1 MTITNLTT
9 NTTTKNNVKFM
20 PATIESQMFSPEDQ
34 KNKKRVAAYARVS
47 TEQDEQQNSYEAQ
60 KTYYTSYI
68 LSNPDWE
75 LAGIYADE
83 GISGTSMRKR
93 DGLNRMIADAKAG
106 KIDLV
111 LVKSISRLARNTV
124 DSLNIARELKRY
136 GTEIKFEKEG
146 INTFDSSCEIVFTIF
161 SSTAQEESRSI
172 SENVT
177 WGHKRNMEKG
187 KTQIAFSNF
196 LGYDKGSDGNWAI
209 NEEEAKIVRQIY
221 DWFLDYGRT
230 INWIADKLTERE
242 IPTPMGKKKWR
253 VSTVESILTNEK
265 YKGDAL
271 MQKTFTPNFLDHKP
285 VKNNGEKPQYY
296 ATDHHPAIIEPE
308 RFDLAQQE
316 MKRRCKHRR
325 QISNNSPFTA
335 RLICADCG
343 TFYGHKIQRKKQVW
357 YCNHRYE
364 GGKTCETPIIPE
376 EELELYFQTALEREL
391 ARIAAGNGPQ
401 ALSEAE
407 EAKLAEELVKARD
420 RAEIALQEGLAK
432 FRSEFYGPHNCDHD
446 EFDAKLDAAT
456 AQITALKTEVRLA
469 EEAITDNTAK
479 KENLRRFANAT
490 KDLDPQMAEY
500 TDDLFI
506 ATIKEARVSKVKN
519 GKYSIT
525 YTFTNGDKISVEN
538 LE

>member
-1 MTITNLTT
+1 MTITNLAT
-9 NTTTKNNVKFM
+9 NTMAHNVTRIE
-20 PATIESQMFSPEDQ
+20 ATITAKALSIDNQ
-34 KNKKRVAAYARVS
+34 KQKRRVAAYARVS

-60 KTYYTSYI
+60 MTYYTSYI
-68 LSNPDWE
+68 MSNPDWE
-75 LAGIYADE
+75 FVSVYADE

-124 DSLNIARELKRY
+124 DALNVARELKES
-136 GTEIKFEKEG
+136 GVEIKFEKEALS
-146 INTFDSSCEIVFTIF
+146 TFDSSCELLFTIF

-172 SENVT
+172 SDNVT
-177 WGHKRNMEKG
+177 WGVTRNMERG
-187 KTQIAFSNF
+187 KTHVAFSNF
-196 LGYDKGSDGNWAI
+196 LGYDKGPNGEWVI
-209 NEEEAKIVRQIY
+209 VEEEAKIVRQIY
-221 DWFLDYGRT
+221 DWFLDYDRT
-230 INWIADKLTERE
+230 LNWIADKLTEQG
-242 IPTPMGKKKWR
+242 IPTPMDKKKW
-253 VSTVESILTNEK
+253 SSETVKSILTNEK

-271 MQKTFTPNFLDHKP
+271 MQKTYTPNFLDHKA

-296 ATDHHPAIIEPE
+296 ASNHHPPIIEPE
-308 RFDLAQQE
+308 RFDLVQQE
-316 MKRRCKHRR
+316 MKRRCKYRR

-364 GGKTCETPIIPE
+364 GDKTCETPIIPE
-376 EELELYFQTALEREL
+376 EELEIYFQTALEREL

-401 ALSEAE
+401 ARSEAE

-420 RAEIALQEGLAK
+420 RAEIALQEGLVE
-432 FRSEFYGPHNCDHD
+432 FRREFSGSYSGNRD
-446 EFDAKLDAAT
+446 EFNAKYDAAT
-456 AQITALKTEVRLA
+456 AHIASLKAEIRLT
-469 EEAITDNTAK
+469 EEAILDNTAR
-479 KENLRRFANAT
+479 KEKLRRFANAT

-506 ATIKEARVSKVKN
+506 ATVKEARVSKVKN

-525 YTFTNGDKISVEN
+525 YTFTNGDKITVEN
-538 LE
+538 LA